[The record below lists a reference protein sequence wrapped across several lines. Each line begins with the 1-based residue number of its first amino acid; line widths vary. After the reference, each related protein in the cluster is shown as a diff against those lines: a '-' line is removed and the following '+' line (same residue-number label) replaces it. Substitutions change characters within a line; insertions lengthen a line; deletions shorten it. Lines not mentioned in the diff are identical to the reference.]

1 MIRIG
6 TRKSKLALIQT
17 ELVKAQILK
26 YFPDEKI
33 EIVHVV
39 THGDKV
45 LDKPLGEIGGKGVFT
60 KEIEEKLLD
69 KTIDI
74 AVHSAKDVPMELADG
89 LCLGAVLLRD
99 DNRDVILKRKET
111 GKIGAGSIIGTSSL
125 RREIQIKQIY
135 PDATIKSLRG
145 NVGTRIDKLKSGEY
159 DAIILAA
166 AGLKRLGLDNDKE
179 LDYIY
184 PDEEK
189 FISAAGQGI
198 LAIECR
204 NGDLKDVM
212 AALDDRKARICLE
225 AEREFLKCLDGSCN
239 APCGAHCTVDEHGF
253 NFRGMYAY
261 DGKTPKYA
269 VINEKPDGQWGKISK
284 PVNADNTDLKFAI
297 SLAKRLVD
305 VLKSDAKNTDIKN
318 ENGNTKCCV
327 NFKSD
332 NGNTDKK
339 DIDINTKKDEL
350 KKSFTG
356 NKGMVSLVGA
366 GPGKRDYLSIEA
378 LRCIK
383 KADVI
388 VYDALISPSILNE
401 AKMDAELIYVGKR
414 ADTIYKKQPEI
425 NELLVNLALSGKY
438 VVRLKGGD
446 PFIFGRG
453 GEEALALKK
462 AGIRYEIVSG
472 ISSSYSVP
480 ASAGIPVTH
489 RGAASSVHI
498 ITGHEHPAKP
508 SEALDFSVIAKEEGT
523 LVFLMG
529 LRSLGNICEKLIK
542 NGKNGETPVAVI
554 SKGMTAKQRSVYGN
568 LLTIKDEVR
577 KNNIEAP
584 AIIVVGDVVGVG
596 KQICEWQSKNEKK
609 VLSGKRI
616 LVTGSR
622 NMADSLEKE
631 FEQYGG
637 ETIAISLVET
647 IPDYSDCDDI
657 FNNLEKYSWF
667 IFTSANGVNIFFDR
681 LRNLRVDI
689 RKLANIRFAVVG
701 TSTKKALEKYGLY
714 ADFIPSK
721 FKSKILAE
729 ELSKELTDK
738 DKILIVRGKQ
748 GKNFIEDKFSE
759 MSVEF
764 DKICI
769 YETIQDER
777 RADEVKRICPDVD
790 YIVVTSGSG
799 ARALRDMAGCEHD
812 NIVAIGPVTKRD
824 CDEAGLRVKLVA
836 EEFDARG
843 IVDVIV
849 RDVEKQG

>member
-1 MIRIG
+1 MMPLGIALLLSILHIASDKSDIHRNEVSMIRIG

-26 YFPDEKI
+26 YFPNEKI

-111 GKIGAGSIIGTSSL
+111 KKIGAGSIIGTSSL

-135 PDATIKSLRG
+135 PDVTIKSLRG

-253 NFRGMYAY
+253 NFRGMFAY

-269 VINEKPDGQWGKISK
+269 VINEKTDEQWEKISE

-305 VLKSDAKNTDIKN
+305 VLKS
-318 ENGNTKCCV
+318 
-327 NFKSD
+327 
-332 NGNTDKK
+332 
-339 DIDINTKKDEL
+339 
-350 KKSFTG
+350 G

-462 AGIRYEIVSG
+462 SGISYEIVSG

-542 NGKNGETPVAVI
+542 NGKNEGTPVAVI
-554 SKGMTAKQRSVYGN
+554 SKGMTAKQRTVYGN

-689 RKLANIRFAVVG
+689 RKLANARFAVVG

-721 FKSKILAE
+721 FTSKILAE

-824 CDEAGLRVKLVA
+824 CEEAGLRVKLVA

>member
-26 YFPDEKI
+26 YFPNENI

-74 AVHSAKDVPMELADG
+74 AVHSAKDVPMELANG

-111 GKIGAGSIIGTSSL
+111 KKIGAGSTIGTSSL

-135 PDATIKSLRG
+135 PDVTIKSLRG

-166 AGLKRLGLDNDKE
+166 AGLKRLGLDKDEE

-212 AALDDRKARICLE
+212 AVLDDRKARICLE
-225 AEREFLKCLDGSCN
+225 AEREFLRCLDGSCN
-239 APCGAHCTVDEHGF
+239 APCGAHCTVDENGF
-253 NFRGMYAY
+253 EFRGMYAY
-261 DGKTPKYA
+261 DGKTPRYA
-269 VINEKPDGQWGKISK
+269 VIKEKVDGQLEKNSE
-284 PVNADNTDLKFAI
+284 PVSIDNKSLEFAGN
-297 SLAKRLVD
+297 LAKKLVA
-305 VLKSDAKNTDIKN
+305 VLKSGSKN
-318 ENGNTKCCV
+318 ENVNVKECV
-327 NFKSD
+327 ISKSH
-332 NGNTDKK
+332 NEN
-339 DIDINTKKDEL
+339 IDINMKKDVIEN
-350 KKSFTG
+350 SFVDK
-356 NKGMVSLVGA
+356 KGMVSLVGA

-425 NELLVNLALSGKY
+425 NDLLIKLALAGKY

-453 GEEALALKK
+453 GEEALALGK
-462 AGIRYEIVSG
+462 AGIKYEIVSG

-489 RGAASSVHI
+489 RGEASSVHI

-529 LRSLGNICEKLIK
+529 LRSLGNICNKLIK
-542 NGKNGETPVAVI
+542 NGKKDETPVAVI
-554 SKGMTAKQRSVYGN
+554 SKGMTAKQRAVYGN
-568 LLTIKDEVR
+568 LLTIEDEVR

-584 AIIVVGDVVGVG
+584 AIIVVGDVVRVG
-596 KQICEWQSKNEKK
+596 KQISEWQSHNDKK
-609 VLSGKRI
+609 VLDGKRI

-622 NMADSLEKE
+622 NMVDSLEKE

-657 FNNLEKYSWF
+657 LNCIEKYSWL

-681 LRNLRVDI
+681 LKSLKLDI
-689 RKLANIRFAVVG
+689 RKLANAKFAVVG

-721 FKSKILAE
+721 FTSKTLAD
-729 ELSKELTDK
+729 ELSEDLTDK
-738 DKILIVRGKQ
+738 DKVLIVRGKQ
-748 GKNFIEDKFSE
+748 GKNFIEDKFND
-759 MSVEF
+759 MSVDF

-777 RADEVKRICPDVD
+777 RADEVKRICSDVD

-799 ARALRDMAGCEHD
+799 ARALKDMAGCEHD
-812 NIVAIGPVTKRD
+812 NIVVIGPVTKRD
-824 CDEAGLRVKLVA
+824 CEETGLSVKLVA

-843 IVDVIV
+843 IVDVIIS
-849 RDVEKQG
+849 DVVKQR

>member
-26 YFPDEKI
+26 YFPNEKI

-269 VINEKPDGQWGKISK
+269 VINEKTDEQWEKISK

-305 VLKSDAKNTDIKN
+305 VLKS
-318 ENGNTKCCV
+318 
-327 NFKSD
+327 
-332 NGNTDKK
+332 
-339 DIDINTKKDEL
+339 
-350 KKSFTG
+350 G

-462 AGIRYEIVSG
+462 SGISYEIVSG

-542 NGKNGETPVAVI
+542 NGKNEETPVAVI
-554 SKGMTAKQRSVYGN
+554 SKGMTAKQRTVYGN

-689 RKLANIRFAVVG
+689 RKLANARFAVVG

-721 FKSKILAE
+721 FTSKILAE

-799 ARALRDMAGCEHD
+799 ARALRNMAGCEHD

-824 CDEAGLRVKLVA
+824 CEEAGLRVKLVA

-843 IVDVIV
+843 IVDVIIN
-849 RDVEKQG
+849 DIAKKF

>member
-1 MIRIG
+1 MMPLRIALLLSVLHIASDKSDIHRNEVSMIRIG

-26 YFPDEKI
+26 YFPNEKI

-111 GKIGAGSIIGTSSL
+111 KKIGAGSIIGTSSL

-135 PDATIKSLRG
+135 PDVTIKSLRG

-253 NFRGMYAY
+253 NFRGMFAY

-269 VINEKPDGQWGKISK
+269 IINEKPDEQWEKISE
-284 PVNADNTDLKFAI
+284 PVNADNTDLKFAAN
-297 SLAKRLVD
+297 LAKRLVD
-305 VLKSDAKNTDIKN
+305 VLKSD
-318 ENGNTKCCV
+318 
-327 NFKSD
+327 
-332 NGNTDKK
+332 
-339 DIDINTKKDEL
+339 
-350 KKSFTG
+350 

-462 AGIRYEIVSG
+462 SGISYEIVSG

-554 SKGMTAKQRSVYGN
+554 SKGMTAKQRTVYGN
-568 LLTIKDEVR
+568 LLTIKYEVR

-689 RKLANIRFAVVG
+689 RKLANARFAVVG

-721 FKSKILAE
+721 FTSKILAE

-769 YETIQDER
+769 YKTIQDER

-799 ARALRDMAGCEHD
+799 AIALRDMAGCEHD

-824 CDEAGLRVKLVA
+824 CEEAGLRVKLVA

>member
-1 MIRIG
+1 MVRIG

-26 YFPDEKI
+26 YFPDEEI

-74 AVHSAKDVPMELADG
+74 AVHSAKDVPMELAGG

-111 GKIGAGSIIGTSSL
+111 KKTGVGSVIGTSSL
-125 RREIQIKQIY
+125 RRELQIKQLY
-135 PDATIKSLRG
+135 PGVVIKSLRG

-166 AGLKRLGLDNDKE
+166 AGLKRLGLDNDDA

-184 PDEEK
+184 TDNEK
-189 FISAAGQGI
+189 FVSAAGQGI

-204 NGDLKDVM
+204 NGDLKEVM
-212 AALDDRKARICLE
+212 EALDDKAARVCLE
-225 AEREFLKCLDGSCN
+225 AEREFLRSLDGSCN
-239 APCGAHCTVDEHGF
+239 APCGAHCIISRENF
-253 NFRGMYAY
+253 EFRGMYAA
-261 DGKTPKYA
+261 DGENPKYA
-269 VINEKPDGQWGKISK
+269 KIKERREAAGVNIND
-284 PVNADNTDLKFAI
+284 DDLKQAI
-297 SLAKRLVD
+297 SLAGKLVNI
-305 VLKSDAKNTDIKN
+305 LKSDDDSSDKNNDS
-318 ENGNTKCCV
+318 E
-327 NFKSD
+327 
-332 NGNTDKK
+332 KK
-339 DIDINTKKDEL
+339 PDEV
-350 KKSFTG
+350 G
-356 NKGMVSLVGA
+356 KGKVSLVGA
-366 GPGKRDYLSIEA
+366 GPGKRDYLSVEA

-383 KADVI
+383 NADVI
-388 VYDALISPSILNE
+388 IYDALISPSILNE

-425 NELLVNLALSGKY
+425 NKLLVGCASQGKY

-453 GEEALALKK
+453 GEEALALAK
-462 AGIRYEIVSG
+462 AGINYEIVSG

-498 ITGHEHPAKP
+498 ITGHEHLGKP

-523 LVFLMG
+523 LVFMMG
-529 LRSLGNICEKLIK
+529 LRSLGNICDKLKK
-542 NGKNGETPVAVI
+542 NGKYEGTPVAVV
-554 SKGMTAKQRSVYGN
+554 SKGMTAKQKTVFGN
-568 LLTIKDEVR
+568 LLTIEDEVK
-577 KNNIEAP
+577 KNKIEAP
-584 AIIVVGDVVGVG
+584 AIIVVGDVVEVG
-596 KQICEWQSKNEKK
+596 LHINEWQIKNDKNP
-609 VLSGKRI
+609 LSGKRI

-622 NMADSLEKE
+622 NMAFCLEEE
-631 FEQYGG
+631 FDKYGA

-647 IPDYSDCDDI
+647 IPDYSSCDDKLNEI
-657 FNNLEKYSWF
+657 EKYSWLV
-667 IFTSANGVNIFFDR
+667 FTSANGVNIFFDR
-681 LRNLRVDI
+681 LRDLKTDV
-689 RKLANIRFAVVG
+689 RKLANIKFAVVG
-701 TSTKKALEKYGLY
+701 TSTRKALEKYGLY
-714 ADFIPSK
+714 ADFVSSK
-721 FKSKILAE
+721 FTSKTLAD
-729 ELSKELTDK
+729 ELAQILTDK
-738 DKILIVRGKQ
+738 DRVLIVRGKQ
-748 GKNFIEDKFSE
+748 GKNFIEDKFTS
-759 MSVEF
+759 MAVDF

-777 RADEVKRICPDVD
+777 RADEVRRICRDVD

-799 ARALRDMAGCEHD
+799 ARALKDMAGCEHE
-812 NIVAIGPVTKRD
+812 NIVAIGPVTKKD
-824 CDEAGLRVKLVA
+824 CEEAGLSVKLVA
-836 EEFDARG
+836 KEFDAKG
-843 IVDVIV
+843 IVDVIAG
-849 RDVEKQG
+849 DVLECGKNGDSTITKSDK

>member
-1 MIRIG
+1 MMLLLIALLLSVLHIASDKSDIHRNEVSMIRIG

-26 YFPDEKI
+26 YFPNEKI

-111 GKIGAGSIIGTSSL
+111 KKIGAGSIIGTSSL

-269 VINEKPDGQWGKISK
+269 VINEKSDEQWEKISK
-284 PVNADNTDLKFAI
+284 SVNADNTDLEFAAN
-297 SLAKRLVD
+297 LAKMLVD
-305 VLKSDAKNTDIKN
+305 VLKSD
-318 ENGNTKCCV
+318 
-327 NFKSD
+327 
-332 NGNTDKK
+332 
-339 DIDINTKKDEL
+339 
-350 KKSFTG
+350 

-425 NELLVNLALSGKY
+425 NELLVDLALSGKY

-554 SKGMTAKQRSVYGN
+554 SKGMTAKQRTVYGN

-681 LRNLRVDI
+681 LRDLRVDI
-689 RKLANIRFAVVG
+689 RKLANARFAVVG

-721 FKSKILAE
+721 FTSKILAE

-748 GKNFIEDKFSE
+748 GKNFIEDKFSD

-824 CDEAGLRVKLVA
+824 CEEAGLRVKLVA

>member
-1 MIRIG
+1 
-6 TRKSKLALIQT
+6 
-17 ELVKAQILK
+17 
-26 YFPDEKI
+26 
-33 EIVHVV
+33 
-39 THGDKV
+39 
-45 LDKPLGEIGGKGVFT
+45 
-60 KEIEEKLLD
+60 
-69 KTIDI
+69 
-74 AVHSAKDVPMELADG
+74 
-89 LCLGAVLLRD
+89 
-99 DNRDVILKRKET
+99 
-111 GKIGAGSIIGTSSL
+111 
-125 RREIQIKQIY
+125 
-135 PDATIKSLRG
+135 
-145 NVGTRIDKLKSGEY
+145 
-159 DAIILAA
+159 
-166 AGLKRLGLDNDKE
+166 
-179 LDYIY
+179 
-184 PDEEK
+184 
-189 FISAAGQGI
+189 
-198 LAIECR
+198 
-204 NGDLKDVM
+204 
-212 AALDDRKARICLE
+212 
-225 AEREFLKCLDGSCN
+225 
-239 APCGAHCTVDEHGF
+239 
-253 NFRGMYAY
+253 
-261 DGKTPKYA
+261 
-269 VINEKPDGQWGKISK
+269 
-284 PVNADNTDLKFAI
+284 
-297 SLAKRLVD
+297 
-305 VLKSDAKNTDIKN
+305 
-318 ENGNTKCCV
+318 
-327 NFKSD
+327 
-332 NGNTDKK
+332 
-339 DIDINTKKDEL
+339 
-350 KKSFTG
+350 
-356 NKGMVSLVGA
+356 MVSLVGA

-462 AGIRYEIVSG
+462 SGISYEIVSG

-554 SKGMTAKQRSVYGN
+554 SKGMTAKQRTVYGN

-681 LRNLRVDI
+681 LRDLRVDI
-689 RKLANIRFAVVG
+689 RKLANARFAVVG
-701 TSTKKALEKYGLY
+701 TSTKKALGKYGLY

-721 FKSKILAE
+721 FTSKILAE

-777 RADEVKRICPDVD
+777 RADEVKRICLDVD

-799 ARALRDMAGCEHD
+799 AIALRDMAGCEHD

-824 CDEAGLRVKLVA
+824 CEEVGLRVKIVA

>member
-1 MIRIG
+1 MMPLWIALLLSILHIASDKSDIHRNEVSMIRIG

-26 YFPDEKI
+26 CFPNEKI

-111 GKIGAGSIIGTSSL
+111 KKIGAGSIIGTSSL
-125 RREIQIKQIY
+125 RREIQIKQIS
-135 PDATIKSLRG
+135 PDVTIKSLRG

-269 VINEKPDGQWGKISK
+269 VINEKTDEQWEKISE
-284 PVNADNTDLKFAI
+284 PVNADNTDLEFAAN
-297 SLAKRLVD
+297 LAKRLVD
-305 VLKSDAKNTDIKN
+305 VLKS
-318 ENGNTKCCV
+318 
-327 NFKSD
+327 
-332 NGNTDKK
+332 
-339 DIDINTKKDEL
+339 
-350 KKSFTG
+350 G

-542 NGKNGETPVAVI
+542 NGKNEGTPVAVI

-689 RKLANIRFAVVG
+689 RKLANARFAVVG

-721 FKSKILAE
+721 FTSKILAE

-799 ARALRDMAGCEHD
+799 AIALRDMAGCEHD

-824 CDEAGLRVKLVA
+824 CEEAGLRVKLVA

>member
-17 ELVKAQILK
+17 ELVKTQILK
-26 YFPDEKI
+26 YFPNEKI

-111 GKIGAGSIIGTSSL
+111 KKIGAGSIIGTSSL
-125 RREIQIKQIY
+125 RREIQIKQIS
-135 PDATIKSLRG
+135 PDVTIKSLRG

-269 VINEKPDGQWGKISK
+269 VINEKTDEQWEKISK
-284 PVNADNTDLKFAI
+284 PVNADNTDLKFAV

-305 VLKSDAKNTDIKN
+305 VLKS
-318 ENGNTKCCV
+318 
-327 NFKSD
+327 
-332 NGNTDKK
+332 
-339 DIDINTKKDEL
+339 
-350 KKSFTG
+350 G

-462 AGIRYEIVSG
+462 AGISYEIVSG

-542 NGKNGETPVAVI
+542 NGKNEETPVAVI
-554 SKGMTAKQRSVYGN
+554 SKGMTAKQRTVYGN

-657 FNNLEKYSWF
+657 FNNLEKYSCF

-689 RKLANIRFAVVG
+689 RKLANARFAVVG

-721 FKSKILAE
+721 FTSKILAE

-799 ARALRDMAGCEHD
+799 AIALRDMAGCEHD

-824 CDEAGLRVKLVA
+824 CEEAGLRVKLVA

>member
-17 ELVKAQILK
+17 ELVKTQILK
-26 YFPDEKI
+26 YFPNEKI

-111 GKIGAGSIIGTSSL
+111 KKIGAGSIIGTSSL
-125 RREIQIKQIY
+125 RREIQIKQIS
-135 PDATIKSLRG
+135 PDVTIKSLRG

-269 VINEKPDGQWGKISK
+269 VINEKTDEQWEKISK
-284 PVNADNTDLKFAI
+284 PVNADNTDLKFAV

-305 VLKSDAKNTDIKN
+305 VLKS
-318 ENGNTKCCV
+318 
-327 NFKSD
+327 
-332 NGNTDKK
+332 
-339 DIDINTKKDEL
+339 
-350 KKSFTG
+350 G

-462 AGIRYEIVSG
+462 SGISYEIVSG

-554 SKGMTAKQRSVYGN
+554 SKGMTAKQRTVYGN

-584 AIIVVGDVVGVG
+584 AIIVVGDVVRVG
-596 KQICEWQSKNEKK
+596 KQICEWQSRNEKK

-622 NMADSLEKE
+622 NIADSLEKE

-657 FNNLEKYSWF
+657 FNNL
-667 IFTSANGVNIFFDR
+667 
-681 LRNLRVDI
+681 
-689 RKLANIRFAVVG
+689 
-701 TSTKKALEKYGLY
+701 
-714 ADFIPSK
+714 
-721 FKSKILAE
+721 
-729 ELSKELTDK
+729 
-738 DKILIVRGKQ
+738 
-748 GKNFIEDKFSE
+748 
-759 MSVEF
+759 
-764 DKICI
+764 
-769 YETIQDER
+769 
-777 RADEVKRICPDVD
+777 
-790 YIVVTSGSG
+790 
-799 ARALRDMAGCEHD
+799 
-812 NIVAIGPVTKRD
+812 
-824 CDEAGLRVKLVA
+824 
-836 EEFDARG
+836 
-843 IVDVIV
+843 
-849 RDVEKQG
+849 

>member
-17 ELVKAQILK
+17 ELVKTQILK
-26 YFPDEKI
+26 YFPNEKI

-111 GKIGAGSIIGTSSL
+111 KKIGAGSIIGTSSL
-125 RREIQIKQIY
+125 RREIQIKQIS
-135 PDATIKSLRG
+135 PDVTIKSLRG

-269 VINEKPDGQWGKISK
+269 VINEKSDEQWEKISK
-284 PVNADNTDLKFAI
+284 SVNADNTDLEFAAN
-297 SLAKRLVD
+297 LAKRLVD
-305 VLKSDAKNTDIKN
+305 VLKSD
-318 ENGNTKCCV
+318 
-327 NFKSD
+327 
-332 NGNTDKK
+332 
-339 DIDINTKKDEL
+339 
-350 KKSFTG
+350 

-462 AGIRYEIVSG
+462 SGISYEIVSG

-554 SKGMTAKQRSVYGN
+554 SKGMTAKQRTVYGN

-681 LRNLRVDI
+681 LRDLRVDI
-689 RKLANIRFAVVG
+689 RKLANARFAVVG
-701 TSTKKALEKYGLY
+701 TSTKKALGKYGLY

-721 FKSKILAE
+721 FTSKILAE

-777 RADEVKRICPDVD
+777 RADEVKRICLDVD

-799 ARALRDMAGCEHD
+799 AIALRDMAGCEHD

-824 CDEAGLRVKLVA
+824 CEEVGLRVKIVA

>member
-17 ELVKAQILK
+17 ELVKTQILK
-26 YFPDEKI
+26 YFPNEKI

-111 GKIGAGSIIGTSSL
+111 KKIGAGSIIGTSSL
-125 RREIQIKQIY
+125 RREIQIKQIS
-135 PDATIKSLRG
+135 PDVTIKSLRG

-269 VINEKPDGQWGKISK
+269 VINEKTDEQWEKISK
-284 PVNADNTDLKFAI
+284 PVNADNTDLKFAV

-305 VLKSDAKNTDIKN
+305 VLKS
-318 ENGNTKCCV
+318 
-327 NFKSD
+327 
-332 NGNTDKK
+332 
-339 DIDINTKKDEL
+339 
-350 KKSFTG
+350 G

-462 AGIRYEIVSG
+462 AGISYEIVSG

-554 SKGMTAKQRSVYGN
+554 SKGMTAKQRTVYGN

-657 FNNLEKYSWF
+657 FYNLEKYSWF

-681 LRNLRVDI
+681 LRDLRVDI
-689 RKLANIRFAVVG
+689 RKLANARFAVVG

-721 FKSKILAE
+721 FTSKILAE

-748 GKNFIEDKFSE
+748 GKNFIEDKFSD

-824 CDEAGLRVKLVA
+824 CEEAGLRVKLVA

>member
-26 YFPDEKI
+26 YFPDEEI

-74 AVHSAKDVPMELADG
+74 AVHSAKDVPMELAGG

-111 GKIGAGSIIGTSSL
+111 KKIGEGSIIGTSSL
-125 RREIQIKQIY
+125 RRELQIKQIY
-135 PDATIKSLRG
+135 PGVLIKSLRG

-166 AGLKRLGLDNDKE
+166 AGLKRLGLDNDDA

-184 PDEEK
+184 TDNEK
-189 FISAAGQGI
+189 FVSAAGQGI

-204 NGDLKDVM
+204 NGDLKEVM
-212 AALDDRKARICLE
+212 EALDDKAARVCLE
-225 AEREFLKCLDGSCN
+225 AEREFLRSLDGSCN
-239 APCGAHCTVDEHGF
+239 APCGAHCNISRENF
-253 NFRGMYAY
+253 EFRGMYAA
-261 DGKTPKYA
+261 DGENPKYA
-269 VINEKPDGQWGKISK
+269 KIKEKRETGGGNINDY
-284 PVNADNTDLKFAI
+284 DLKQAVK
-297 SLAKRLVD
+297 LAGKLVNI
-305 VLKSDAKNTDIKN
+305 LKSDDDSSDKNNDL
-318 ENGNTKCCV
+318 E
-327 NFKSD
+327 
-332 NGNTDKK
+332 KK
-339 DIDINTKKDEL
+339 PDEV
-350 KKSFTG
+350 G
-356 NKGMVSLVGA
+356 KGKVSLVGA
-366 GPGKRDYLSIEA
+366 GPGKRDYLSVEA

-383 KADVI
+383 NADVI
-388 VYDALISPSILNE
+388 IYDALISPSILNE

-425 NELLVNLALSGKY
+425 NKLLVGFASQGKY

-453 GEEALALKK
+453 GEEALALAK
-462 AGIRYEIVSG
+462 AGINYEIVSG

-498 ITGHEHPAKP
+498 ITGHEHPGKP

-523 LVFLMG
+523 LVFMMG
-529 LRSLGNICEKLIK
+529 LRSLGNICDKLKK
-542 NGKNGETPVAVI
+542 NGKYEGTPVAVV
-554 SKGMTAKQRSVYGN
+554 SKGMTAKQKTVFGN
-568 LLTIKDEVR
+568 LLTIEDEVK
-577 KNNIEAP
+577 KNKIEAP
-584 AIIVVGDVVGVG
+584 AIIVVGDVVEVG
-596 KQICEWQSKNEKK
+596 LHINEWQIKNDKNP
-609 VLSGKRI
+609 LSGKRI

-622 NMADSLEKE
+622 NMAFCLEKE
-631 FEQYGG
+631 FDKYGA

-647 IPDYSDCDDI
+647 IPDYSSCDDKLNEI
-657 FNNLEKYSWF
+657 EKYSWLV
-667 IFTSANGVNIFFDR
+667 FTSANGVNIFFDR
-681 LRNLRVDI
+681 LRDLKTDV
-689 RKLANIRFAVVG
+689 RKLANIKFAVVG
-701 TSTKKALEKYGLY
+701 TSTRKALEKYGLY
-714 ADFIPSK
+714 ADFVPSK
-721 FKSKILAE
+721 FTSKTLAD
-729 ELSKELTDK
+729 ELAQILTDK
-738 DKILIVRGKQ
+738 DRVLIVRGKQ
-748 GKNFIEDKFSE
+748 GKNFIEDKFTS
-759 MSVEF
+759 MAVDF

-777 RADEVKRICPDVD
+777 RADEVRRICRDVD

-799 ARALRDMAGCEHD
+799 ARALKDMAGCEHE
-812 NIVAIGPVTKRD
+812 NIVVIGPVTKKD
-824 CDEAGLRVKLVA
+824 CEQLGLSVKLVA
-836 EEFDARG
+836 KEFDAKG
-843 IVDVIV
+843 ILDVIAG
-849 RDVEKQG
+849 DVFECEKNGDSTITKSDK

>member
-1 MIRIG
+1 MVRIG

-26 YFPDEKI
+26 YFPDEEI

-74 AVHSAKDVPMELADG
+74 AVHSAKDVPMELAGG

-111 GKIGAGSIIGTSSL
+111 KKTGVGSVIGTSSL
-125 RREIQIKQIY
+125 RRELQIKQLY
-135 PDATIKSLRG
+135 PGVVIKSLRG

-166 AGLKRLGLDNDKE
+166 AGLKRLGLDNDDA

-184 PDEEK
+184 TDNEK
-189 FISAAGQGI
+189 FVSAAGQGI

-204 NGDLKDVM
+204 NGDLKEVM
-212 AALDDRKARICLE
+212 EALDDKAARVCLE
-225 AEREFLKCLDGSCN
+225 AEREFLRSLDGSCN
-239 APCGAHCTVDEHGF
+239 APCGAHCIISRENF
-253 NFRGMYAY
+253 EFRGMYAA
-261 DGKTPKYA
+261 DGENPKYA
-269 VINEKPDGQWGKISK
+269 KIKERREAAGVNIND
-284 PVNADNTDLKFAI
+284 DDLKQAI
-297 SLAKRLVD
+297 SLAGKLVNI
-305 VLKSDAKNTDIKN
+305 LKSDDDSSDKNNDS
-318 ENGNTKCCV
+318 E
-327 NFKSD
+327 
-332 NGNTDKK
+332 KK
-339 DIDINTKKDEL
+339 PDEV
-350 KKSFTG
+350 G
-356 NKGMVSLVGA
+356 KGKVSLVGA
-366 GPGKRDYLSIEA
+366 GPGKRDYLSVEA

-383 KADVI
+383 NADVI
-388 VYDALISPSILNE
+388 IYDALISPSILNE

-425 NELLVNLALSGKY
+425 NKLLVGCASQGKY

-453 GEEALALKK
+453 GEEALALAK
-462 AGIRYEIVSG
+462 AGINYEIVSG

-498 ITGHEHPAKP
+498 ITGHEHLGKP

-523 LVFLMG
+523 LVFMMG
-529 LRSLGNICEKLIK
+529 LRSLGNICDKLKK
-542 NGKNGETPVAVI
+542 NGKYEGTPVAVV
-554 SKGMTAKQRSVYGN
+554 SKGMTAKQKTVFGN
-568 LLTIKDEVR
+568 LLTIEDEVK
-577 KNNIEAP
+577 KNKIEAP
-584 AIIVVGDVVGVG
+584 AIIVVGDVVEVG
-596 KQICEWQSKNEKK
+596 LHINEWQIKNDKNP
-609 VLSGKRI
+609 LSGKRI

-622 NMADSLEKE
+622 NMAFCLEEE
-631 FEQYGG
+631 FDKYGA

-647 IPDYSDCDDI
+647 IPDYSSCDDKLNEI
-657 FNNLEKYSWF
+657 EKYSWLV
-667 IFTSANGVNIFFDR
+667 FTSANGVNIFFDR
-681 LRNLRVDI
+681 LRDLKTDV
-689 RKLANIRFAVVG
+689 RKLANIKFAVVG
-701 TSTKKALEKYGLY
+701 TSTRKALEKYGLY
-714 ADFIPSK
+714 ADFVSSK
-721 FKSKILAE
+721 FTSKTLAD
-729 ELSKELTDK
+729 ELAQILTDK
-738 DKILIVRGKQ
+738 DRVLIVRGKQ
-748 GKNFIEDKFSE
+748 GKNFIEDKFTS
-759 MSVEF
+759 MAVDF

-777 RADEVKRICPDVD
+777 RADEVRRICRDVD

-799 ARALRDMAGCEHD
+799 ARALKDMAGCEHE
-812 NIVAIGPVTKRD
+812 NIVAIGPVTKKD
-824 CDEAGLRVKLVA
+824 CEEAGLSVKLVA
-836 EEFDARG
+836 KEFDAKG
-843 IVDVIV
+843 IVDVIAG
-849 RDVEKQG
+849 DVLECEKNGDSTITKSDK

>member
-1 MIRIG
+1 MMPLGIALLLSILYIASDKSDIHRNEVSMIRIG

-26 YFPDEKI
+26 YFPNEKI

-74 AVHSAKDVPMELADG
+74 AVHSAKDVPMELVDG

-111 GKIGAGSIIGTSSL
+111 KKIGAGSIIGTSSL
-125 RREIQIKQIY
+125 RREIQIKQIS
-135 PDATIKSLRG
+135 PDVTMKSLRG

-269 VINEKPDGQWGKISK
+269 VINEKSDEQWEKISK
-284 PVNADNTDLKFAI
+284 SVNADNTDLEFAAN
-297 SLAKRLVD
+297 LAKRLVD
-305 VLKSDAKNTDIKN
+305 VLKSD
-318 ENGNTKCCV
+318 
-327 NFKSD
+327 
-332 NGNTDKK
+332 
-339 DIDINTKKDEL
+339 
-350 KKSFTG
+350 

-462 AGIRYEIVSG
+462 SGISYEIVSG

-554 SKGMTAKQRSVYGN
+554 SKGMTAKQRTVYGN

-681 LRNLRVDI
+681 LRDLRVDI
-689 RKLANIRFAVVG
+689 RKLANARFAVVG
-701 TSTKKALEKYGLY
+701 TSTKKALGKYGLY

-721 FKSKILAE
+721 FTSKILAE

-777 RADEVKRICPDVD
+777 RADEVKRICLDVD

-799 ARALRDMAGCEHD
+799 AIALRDMAGCEHD

-824 CDEAGLRVKLVA
+824 CEEVGLRVKIVA

>member
-17 ELVKAQILK
+17 ELVKTQILK
-26 YFPDEKI
+26 YFPNEKI

-111 GKIGAGSIIGTSSL
+111 KKIGAGSIIGTSSL
-125 RREIQIKQIY
+125 RREIQIKQIS
-135 PDATIKSLRG
+135 PDVTIKSLRG

-166 AGLKRLGLDNDKE
+166 AGLKRLGLDNDTE

-212 AALDDRKARICLE
+212 AVLDDRKARICLE

-253 NFRGMYAY
+253 YFRGMYAY

-269 VINEKPDGQWGKISK
+269 VINEKTDEQWEKISK
-284 PVNADNTDLKFAI
+284 SVNADNTDLEFAAN
-297 SLAKRLVD
+297 LAKRLVD
-305 VLKSDAKNTDIKN
+305 VLKS
-318 ENGNTKCCV
+318 
-327 NFKSD
+327 
-332 NGNTDKK
+332 
-339 DIDINTKKDEL
+339 
-350 KKSFTG
+350 G

-462 AGIRYEIVSG
+462 AGISYEIVSG

-542 NGKNGETPVAVI
+542 NGKNEETPVAVI
-554 SKGMTAKQRSVYGN
+554 SKGMTAKQRTVYGN
-568 LLTIKDEVR
+568 LLTIKDKVR

-681 LRNLRVDI
+681 LRDLRVDI
-689 RKLANIRFAVVG
+689 RKLANARFAVVG
-701 TSTKKALEKYGLY
+701 TSTKKALGKYGLY

-721 FKSKILAE
+721 FTSKILAE

-759 MSVEF
+759 MSVAF

-799 ARALRDMAGCEHD
+799 AIALRDMAGCEHD

-824 CDEAGLRVKLVA
+824 CEEAGLRVKLVA

>member
-26 YFPDEKI
+26 YFPDENI

-74 AVHSAKDVPMELADG
+74 AVHSAKDVPMELANG

-111 GKIGAGSIIGTSSL
+111 KKIGAGSIIGTSSL

-135 PDATIKSLRG
+135 PDVTIKSLRG
-145 NVGTRIDKLKSGEY
+145 NVGTRIDKLRSGEY

-166 AGLKRLGLDNDKE
+166 AGLKRLGLDKDEE

-184 PDEEK
+184 PDKEK

-212 AALDDRKARICLE
+212 AVLDDRKARICLE
-225 AEREFLKCLDGSCN
+225 AEREFLRCLDGSCN
-239 APCGAHCTVDEHGF
+239 APCGAHCTVDENGF
-253 NFRGMYAY
+253 EFRGMYAY
-261 DGKTPKYA
+261 DGKTPRYA
-269 VINEKPDGQWGKISK
+269 VIKEKVDGQLEKNSE
-284 PVNADNTDLKFAI
+284 PVSIDNKSLEFAGN
-297 SLAKRLVD
+297 LAKKLVA
-305 VLKSDAKNTDIKN
+305 VLKSDSKNVNVKECVISKSHN
-318 ENGNTKCCV
+318 EN
-327 NFKSD
+327 
-332 NGNTDKK
+332 
-339 DIDINTKKDEL
+339 IDINMKKDVIEN
-350 KKSFTG
+350 SFADK
-356 NKGMVSLVGA
+356 KGMVSLVGA

-401 AKMDAELIYVGKR
+401 ASMDTELIYVGKR

-425 NELLVNLALSGKY
+425 NELLIKLALAGKY

-453 GEEALALKK
+453 GEEALALGK
-462 AGIRYEIVSG
+462 AGIKYEIVSG

-489 RGAASSVHI
+489 RGEASSVHI

-529 LRSLGNICEKLIK
+529 LRSLGNICNKLIK
-542 NGKNGETPVAVI
+542 NGKKDETPVAVI
-554 SKGMTAKQRSVYGN
+554 SKGMTAKQRAVYGN
-568 LLTIKDEVR
+568 LLTIEDEVR

-584 AIIVVGDVVGVG
+584 AIIVVGDVVRVG
-596 KQICEWQSKNEKK
+596 KQISEWQSQNDKK
-609 VLSGKRI
+609 VLDGKRI

-657 FNNLEKYSWF
+657 LNCIEKYSWL

-681 LRNLRVDI
+681 LKSLKLDI
-689 RKLANIRFAVVG
+689 RKLANAKFAVVG

-721 FKSKILAE
+721 FTSKTLAD
-729 ELSKELTDK
+729 ELSEDLTDK
-738 DKILIVRGKQ
+738 DKVLIVRGKQ
-748 GKNFIEDKFSE
+748 GKNFIEDKFND
-759 MSVEF
+759 MSVDF

-777 RADEVKRICPDVD
+777 RADEVKRICSDVD

-799 ARALRDMAGCEHD
+799 ARALKDMAGCEHD
-812 NIVAIGPVTKRD
+812 NIVVIGPVTKRD
-824 CDEAGLRVKLVA
+824 CEEAGLSVKLVA

-843 IVDVIV
+843 IVDVIIS
-849 RDVEKQG
+849 DVVKQR

>member
-1 MIRIG
+1 MMPLGIALLLSILYIASDKSDIHRNEVSMIRIG

-26 YFPDEKI
+26 YFPNEKI

-111 GKIGAGSIIGTSSL
+111 KKIGAGSIIGTISL

-269 VINEKPDGQWGKISK
+269 VINEKSDEQWEKISK
-284 PVNADNTDLKFAI
+284 SVNADNTDLEFAAN
-297 SLAKRLVD
+297 LAKRLVD
-305 VLKSDAKNTDIKN
+305 VLKSD
-318 ENGNTKCCV
+318 
-327 NFKSD
+327 
-332 NGNTDKK
+332 
-339 DIDINTKKDEL
+339 
-350 KKSFTG
+350 

-462 AGIRYEIVSG
+462 SGISYEIVSG

-554 SKGMTAKQRSVYGN
+554 SKGMTAKQRTVYGN

-681 LRNLRVDI
+681 LRDLRVDI
-689 RKLANIRFAVVG
+689 RKLANARFAVVG

-721 FKSKILAE
+721 FTSKILAE

-748 GKNFIEDKFSE
+748 GKNFIEDKFSD

-824 CDEAGLRVKLVA
+824 CEEAGLRVKLVA

>member
-26 YFPDEKI
+26 YFPNEKI

-253 NFRGMYAY
+253 NFRGMFAY

-269 VINEKPDGQWGKISK
+269 VINEKTDEQWEKISE

-305 VLKSDAKNTDIKN
+305 VLKS
-318 ENGNTKCCV
+318 
-327 NFKSD
+327 
-332 NGNTDKK
+332 
-339 DIDINTKKDEL
+339 
-350 KKSFTG
+350 G

-542 NGKNGETPVAVI
+542 NGKNEETPVAVI
-554 SKGMTAKQRSVYGN
+554 SKGMTAKQRTVYGN

-689 RKLANIRFAVVG
+689 RKLANARFAVVG

-721 FKSKILAE
+721 FTSKILAE

-799 ARALRDMAGCEHD
+799 AIALRDMAGCEND
-812 NIVAIGPVTKRD
+812 NIVAIGPVTKGD
-824 CDEAGLRVKLVA
+824 CEEAGLSVKLVA

>member
-26 YFPDEKI
+26 CFPNEKI

-111 GKIGAGSIIGTSSL
+111 KKIGAGSIIGTSSL
-125 RREIQIKQIY
+125 RREIQIKQIS
-135 PDATIKSLRG
+135 PDVTIKSLRG

-269 VINEKPDGQWGKISK
+269 VINEKTDEQWEKISE
-284 PVNADNTDLKFAI
+284 PVNADNTDLEFAAN
-297 SLAKRLVD
+297 LAKRLVD
-305 VLKSDAKNTDIKN
+305 VLKS
-318 ENGNTKCCV
+318 
-327 NFKSD
+327 
-332 NGNTDKK
+332 
-339 DIDINTKKDEL
+339 
-350 KKSFTG
+350 G

-542 NGKNGETPVAVI
+542 NGKNEGTPVAVI

-689 RKLANIRFAVVG
+689 RKLANARFAVVG

-721 FKSKILAE
+721 FTSKILAE

-799 ARALRDMAGCEHD
+799 AIALRDMAGCEHD

-824 CDEAGLRVKLVA
+824 CEEAGLRVKLVA

>member
-17 ELVKAQILK
+17 ELVKTQILK
-26 YFPDEKI
+26 YFPNEKI

-74 AVHSAKDVPMELADG
+74 AVHSAKDVPMELVDG

-111 GKIGAGSIIGTSSL
+111 KKIGAGSIIGTSSL
-125 RREIQIKQIY
+125 RREIQIKQIS
-135 PDATIKSLRG
+135 PDVTIKSLRG

-269 VINEKPDGQWGKISK
+269 VINEKSDEQWEKISK
-284 PVNADNTDLKFAI
+284 SVNADNTDLEFAAN
-297 SLAKRLVD
+297 LAKRLVD
-305 VLKSDAKNTDIKN
+305 VLKSD
-318 ENGNTKCCV
+318 
-327 NFKSD
+327 
-332 NGNTDKK
+332 
-339 DIDINTKKDEL
+339 
-350 KKSFTG
+350 

-462 AGIRYEIVSG
+462 SGISYEIVSG

-554 SKGMTAKQRSVYGN
+554 SKGMTAKQRTVYGN

-657 FNNLEKYSWF
+657 FNNLEKYSCF

-689 RKLANIRFAVVG
+689 RKLANARFAVVG

-721 FKSKILAE
+721 FTSKILAE

-799 ARALRDMAGCEHD
+799 AIALRDMAGCEHD

-824 CDEAGLRVKLVA
+824 CEEAGLRVKLVA

>member
-26 YFPDEKI
+26 YFPNEKI

-111 GKIGAGSIIGTSSL
+111 KKIGAGSIIGTSSL
-125 RREIQIKQIY
+125 RREIQIKQIS
-135 PDATIKSLRG
+135 PDVTIKSLRG

-269 VINEKPDGQWGKISK
+269 VINEKTDEQWEKISK

-305 VLKSDAKNTDIKN
+305 VLKS
-318 ENGNTKCCV
+318 
-327 NFKSD
+327 
-332 NGNTDKK
+332 
-339 DIDINTKKDEL
+339 
-350 KKSFTG
+350 G

-462 AGIRYEIVSG
+462 AGISYEIVSG

-542 NGKNGETPVAVI
+542 NGKNEETPVAVI
-554 SKGMTAKQRSVYGN
+554 SKGMTAKQRTVYGN

-657 FNNLEKYSWF
+657 FNNLEKYSCF

-689 RKLANIRFAVVG
+689 RKLANARFAVVG

-721 FKSKILAE
+721 FTSKILAE

-799 ARALRDMAGCEHD
+799 AIALRDMAGCEHD

-824 CDEAGLRVKLVA
+824 CEEAGLRVKLVA

>member
-26 YFPDEKI
+26 YFPNEKI

-111 GKIGAGSIIGTSSL
+111 KKIGAGSIIGTSSL

-253 NFRGMYAY
+253 NFRGMFAY

-269 VINEKPDGQWGKISK
+269 VINEKTDEQWEKISE

-305 VLKSDAKNTDIKN
+305 VLKS
-318 ENGNTKCCV
+318 
-327 NFKSD
+327 
-332 NGNTDKK
+332 
-339 DIDINTKKDEL
+339 
-350 KKSFTG
+350 G

-462 AGIRYEIVSG
+462 AGMRYEIVSG

-542 NGKNGETPVAVI
+542 NGKNEETPVAVI

-689 RKLANIRFAVVG
+689 RKLANARFAVVG

-721 FKSKILAE
+721 FTSKILAE

-799 ARALRDMAGCEHD
+799 AIALRDMAGCEHD

-824 CDEAGLRVKLVA
+824 CEEAGLRVKLVA

>member
-26 YFPDEKI
+26 YFPNEKI

-74 AVHSAKDVPMELADG
+74 AVHSAKDVPMELVDG

-111 GKIGAGSIIGTSSL
+111 KKIGAGSIIGTSSL

-135 PDATIKSLRG
+135 PDVTIKSLRG

-239 APCGAHCTVDEHGF
+239 APCGTHCTVDEHGF
-253 NFRGMYAY
+253 NFRGMFAY

-269 VINEKPDGQWGKISK
+269 VINEKTDEQWEKISE

-305 VLKSDAKNTDIKN
+305 VLKS
-318 ENGNTKCCV
+318 
-327 NFKSD
+327 
-332 NGNTDKK
+332 
-339 DIDINTKKDEL
+339 
-350 KKSFTG
+350 G

-462 AGIRYEIVSG
+462 SGISYEIVSG

-542 NGKNGETPVAVI
+542 NGKNEGTPVAVI
-554 SKGMTAKQRSVYGN
+554 SKGMTAKQRTVYGN

-689 RKLANIRFAVVG
+689 RKLANARFAVVG

-721 FKSKILAE
+721 FTSKILAE

-824 CDEAGLRVKLVA
+824 CEEAGLRVKLVA

>member
-1 MIRIG
+1 MMPLGIALLLSILYIASDKSDIHRNEVSMIRIG

-26 YFPDEKI
+26 YFPNEKI

-111 GKIGAGSIIGTSSL
+111 KKIGAGSIIGTSSL

-269 VINEKPDGQWGKISK
+269 VINEKSDEQWEKISK
-284 PVNADNTDLKFAI
+284 SVNADNTDLEFAAN
-297 SLAKRLVD
+297 LAKRLVD
-305 VLKSDAKNTDIKN
+305 VLKSD
-318 ENGNTKCCV
+318 
-327 NFKSD
+327 
-332 NGNTDKK
+332 
-339 DIDINTKKDEL
+339 
-350 KKSFTG
+350 

-462 AGIRYEIVSG
+462 AGISYEIVSG

-542 NGKNGETPVAVI
+542 NGKNEETPVAVI
-554 SKGMTAKQRSVYGN
+554 SKGMTAKQRTVYGN

-657 FNNLEKYSWF
+657 FNNLEKYSCF

-689 RKLANIRFAVVG
+689 RKLANARFAVVG

-721 FKSKILAE
+721 FTSKILAE

-799 ARALRDMAGCEHD
+799 AIALRDMAGCEHD

-824 CDEAGLRVKLVA
+824 CEEAGLRVKLVA

>member
-17 ELVKAQILK
+17 ELVKTQILK
-26 YFPDEKI
+26 YFPNEKI

-111 GKIGAGSIIGTSSL
+111 KKIGAGSIIGTSSL
-125 RREIQIKQIY
+125 RREIQIKQIS
-135 PDATIKSLRG
+135 PDVTIKSLRG

-166 AGLKRLGLDNDKE
+166 AGLKRLGLDNDTE

-253 NFRGMYAY
+253 YFRGMYAY

-269 VINEKPDGQWGKISK
+269 VINEKTDEQWEKISE
-284 PVNADNTDLKFAI
+284 PVNADNTDLEFAAN
-297 SLAKRLVD
+297 LAKRLVD
-305 VLKSDAKNTDIKN
+305 VLKS
-318 ENGNTKCCV
+318 
-327 NFKSD
+327 
-332 NGNTDKK
+332 
-339 DIDINTKKDEL
+339 
-350 KKSFTG
+350 G

-462 AGIRYEIVSG
+462 AGISYEIVSG

-480 ASAGIPVTH
+480 ASAGVPVTH

-542 NGKNGETPVAVI
+542 NGKNEETPVAVI
-554 SKGMTAKQRSVYGN
+554 SKGMTAKQRTVYGN

-657 FNNLEKYSWF
+657 FNNLEKYSCF

-689 RKLANIRFAVVG
+689 RKLANARFAVVG

-721 FKSKILAE
+721 FTSKILAE

-799 ARALRDMAGCEHD
+799 AIALRDMAGCEHD

-824 CDEAGLRVKLVA
+824 CEEAGLRVKLVA

>member
-1 MIRIG
+1 MMPLGIALLLSILYIASDKSDIHRNEVSMIRIG

-26 YFPDEKI
+26 YFPNEKI

-111 GKIGAGSIIGTSSL
+111 KKIGAGSIIGTSSL

-204 NGDLKDVM
+204 NGYLKDVM

-269 VINEKPDGQWGKISK
+269 VINEKSDEQWEKISK
-284 PVNADNTDLKFAI
+284 SVNADNTDLEFAAN
-297 SLAKRLVD
+297 LAKRLVD
-305 VLKSDAKNTDIKN
+305 VLKSD
-318 ENGNTKCCV
+318 
-327 NFKSD
+327 
-332 NGNTDKK
+332 
-339 DIDINTKKDEL
+339 
-350 KKSFTG
+350 

-462 AGIRYEIVSG
+462 SGISYEIVSG

-554 SKGMTAKQRSVYGN
+554 SKGMTAKQRTVYGN

-681 LRNLRVDI
+681 LRDLRVDI
-689 RKLANIRFAVVG
+689 RKLANARFAVVG

-721 FKSKILAE
+721 FTSKILAE

-748 GKNFIEDKFSE
+748 GKNFIEDKFSD

-812 NIVAIGPVTKRD
+812 NIVAIGLVTKRD
-824 CDEAGLRVKLVA
+824 CEEAGLRVKLVA

>member
-17 ELVKAQILK
+17 ELVKTQILK
-26 YFPDEKI
+26 YFPNEKI

-111 GKIGAGSIIGTSSL
+111 KKIGAGSIIGTSSL
-125 RREIQIKQIY
+125 RREIQIKQIS
-135 PDATIKSLRG
+135 PDVTIKSLRG

-166 AGLKRLGLDNDKE
+166 AGLKRLGLDNDTE

-212 AALDDRKARICLE
+212 AVLDDRKARICLE

-253 NFRGMYAY
+253 NFRGVYAY

-269 VINEKPDGQWGKISK
+269 VINEKTDEQWEKISK
-284 PVNADNTDLKFAI
+284 SVNADNTDLEFAAN
-297 SLAKRLVD
+297 LAKRLVD
-305 VLKSDAKNTDIKN
+305 VLKS
-318 ENGNTKCCV
+318 
-327 NFKSD
+327 
-332 NGNTDKK
+332 
-339 DIDINTKKDEL
+339 
-350 KKSFTG
+350 G

-462 AGIRYEIVSG
+462 AGISYEIVSG

-542 NGKNGETPVAVI
+542 NGKNEETPVAVI
-554 SKGMTAKQRSVYGN
+554 SKGMTAKQRTVYGN

-657 FNNLEKYSWF
+657 FNNLEKYSCF

-689 RKLANIRFAVVG
+689 RKLANARFAVVG

-721 FKSKILAE
+721 FTSKILAE

-799 ARALRDMAGCEHD
+799 AIALRDMAGCEHD

-824 CDEAGLRVKLVA
+824 CEEAGLRVKFVA

>member
-17 ELVKAQILK
+17 ELVKTQILK
-26 YFPDEKI
+26 YFPNEKI

-111 GKIGAGSIIGTSSL
+111 KKIGAGSIIGTSSL
-125 RREIQIKQIY
+125 RREIQIKQIS
-135 PDATIKSLRG
+135 PDVTIKSLRG

-166 AGLKRLGLDNDKE
+166 AGLKRLGLDNDTE

-212 AALDDRKARICLE
+212 AVLDDRKARICLE

-253 NFRGMYAY
+253 YFRGMYAY

-269 VINEKPDGQWGKISK
+269 VINEKTDEQWEKISK
-284 PVNADNTDLKFAI
+284 SVNADNTDLEFAAN
-297 SLAKRLVD
+297 LAKRLVD
-305 VLKSDAKNTDIKN
+305 VLKSD
-318 ENGNTKCCV
+318 
-327 NFKSD
+327 
-332 NGNTDKK
+332 
-339 DIDINTKKDEL
+339 
-350 KKSFTG
+350 

-462 AGIRYEIVSG
+462 AGMRYEIVSG

-542 NGKNGETPVAVI
+542 NGKNEETPVAVI
-554 SKGMTAKQRSVYGN
+554 SKGMTAKQRTVYGN

-584 AIIVVGDVVGVG
+584 AIIVVGDVVRVG
-596 KQICEWQSKNEKK
+596 KQICEWQSRNEKK

-622 NMADSLEKE
+622 NIADSLEKE

-681 LRNLRVDI
+681 LKDLRVDI
-689 RKLANIRFAVVG
+689 RKLANARFAVVG

-721 FKSKILAE
+721 FTSKTLAE
-729 ELSKELTDK
+729 ELSKDLTDK

-748 GKNFIEDKFSE
+748 GKNFIEDKFSD

-799 ARALRDMAGCEHD
+799 ARALRDMACCEHD

-824 CDEAGLRVKLVA
+824 CEEAGLRVKLVA

>member
-26 YFPDEKI
+26 YFPNEEI

-74 AVHSAKDVPMELADG
+74 AVHSAKDVPMELAGG

-111 GKIGAGSIIGTSSL
+111 KKTGVGSVIGTSSL
-125 RREIQIKQIY
+125 RRELQIKQLY
-135 PDATIKSLRG
+135 PGVVIKSLRG

-166 AGLKRLGLDNDKE
+166 AGLKRLGLDNDDA

-184 PDEEK
+184 TDNEK
-189 FISAAGQGI
+189 FVSAAGQGI

-204 NGDLKDVM
+204 NGDLKEVM
-212 AALDDRKARICLE
+212 EALDDKAARVCLE
-225 AEREFLKCLDGSCN
+225 AEREFLRSLDGSCN
-239 APCGAHCTVDEHGF
+239 APCGAHCIISRENF
-253 NFRGMYAY
+253 EFRGMYAA
-261 DGKTPKYA
+261 DGENPKYA
-269 VINEKPDGQWGKISK
+269 KIKERREAAGVNIND
-284 PVNADNTDLKFAI
+284 DDLKQAI
-297 SLAKRLVD
+297 SLAGKLVNI
-305 VLKSDAKNTDIKN
+305 LKSDDDSSDKNNDS
-318 ENGNTKCCV
+318 E
-327 NFKSD
+327 
-332 NGNTDKK
+332 KK
-339 DIDINTKKDEL
+339 PDEV
-350 KKSFTG
+350 G
-356 NKGMVSLVGA
+356 KGKVSLVGA
-366 GPGKRDYLSIEA
+366 GPGKRDYLSVEA

-383 KADVI
+383 NADVI
-388 VYDALISPSILNE
+388 IYDALISPSILNE

-425 NELLVNLALSGKY
+425 NKLLVGCASQGKY

-453 GEEALALKK
+453 GEEALALAK
-462 AGIRYEIVSG
+462 AGINYEIVSG

-498 ITGHEHPAKP
+498 ITGHEHPGKP

-523 LVFLMG
+523 LVFMMG
-529 LRSLGNICEKLIK
+529 LRSLGNICDKLKK
-542 NGKNGETPVAVI
+542 NGKYEGTPVAVV
-554 SKGMTAKQRSVYGN
+554 SKGMTAKQKTVFGN
-568 LLTIKDEVR
+568 LLTIEDEVK
-577 KNNIEAP
+577 KNKIEAP
-584 AIIVVGDVVGVG
+584 AIIVVGDVVEVG
-596 KQICEWQSKNEKK
+596 LHINEWQIKNDKNP
-609 VLSGKRI
+609 LSGKRI

-622 NMADSLEKE
+622 NMAFCLEEE
-631 FEQYGG
+631 FDKYGA

-647 IPDYSDCDDI
+647 IPDYSSCDDKLNEI
-657 FNNLEKYSWF
+657 EKYSWLV
-667 IFTSANGVNIFFDR
+667 FTSANGVNIFFDR
-681 LRNLRVDI
+681 LRDLKTDV
-689 RKLANIRFAVVG
+689 RKLANIKFAVVG
-701 TSTKKALEKYGLY
+701 TSTRKALEKYGLY
-714 ADFIPSK
+714 ADFVPSK
-721 FKSKILAE
+721 FTSKTLAD
-729 ELSKELTDK
+729 ELAQILTDK
-738 DKILIVRGKQ
+738 DRVLIVRGKQ
-748 GKNFIEDKFSE
+748 GKNFIEDKFTS
-759 MSVEF
+759 MAVDF

-777 RADEVKRICPDVD
+777 RADEVRRICRDVD

-799 ARALRDMAGCEHD
+799 ARALKDMAGCEHE
-812 NIVAIGPVTKRD
+812 NIVAIGPVTKKD
-824 CDEAGLRVKLVA
+824 CEEAGLSVKLVA
-836 EEFDARG
+836 KEFDAKG
-843 IVDVIV
+843 IVDVIAG
-849 RDVEKQG
+849 DVLECEKNGDSTITKSDK

>member
-1 MIRIG
+1 MMPLGIALLLSILHIASDKSDIHRNEVSMIRIG

-26 YFPDEKI
+26 YFPNEKI

-253 NFRGMYAY
+253 NFRGMFAY

-269 VINEKPDGQWGKISK
+269 VINEKTDEQWEKISE

-305 VLKSDAKNTDIKN
+305 VLKS
-318 ENGNTKCCV
+318 
-327 NFKSD
+327 
-332 NGNTDKK
+332 
-339 DIDINTKKDEL
+339 
-350 KKSFTG
+350 G

-542 NGKNGETPVAVI
+542 NGKNEETPVAVI
-554 SKGMTAKQRSVYGN
+554 SKGMTAKQRTVYGN

-596 KQICEWQSKNEKK
+596 KQICEWQSRNEKK

-681 LRNLRVDI
+681 LRDLRVDI
-689 RKLANIRFAVVG
+689 RKLANARFAVVG
-701 TSTKKALEKYGLY
+701 TSTKKALGKYGLY

-721 FKSKILAE
+721 FTSKILAE

-748 GKNFIEDKFSE
+748 GKNFIEDKFSD

-799 ARALRDMAGCEHD
+799 ARALRNMAGCEHD

-824 CDEAGLRVKLVA
+824 CEEAGLRVKLVA

-843 IVDVIV
+843 IVDVIIS
-849 RDVEKQG
+849 DVEKQG

>member
-26 YFPDEKI
+26 YFPDENI

-45 LDKPLGEIGGKGVFT
+45 LNKPLGEIGGKGVFT

-74 AVHSAKDVPMELADG
+74 AVHSAKDVPMELANG

-111 GKIGAGSIIGTSSL
+111 KKIGAGSIIGTSSL

-135 PDATIKSLRG
+135 PDVTIKSLRG
-145 NVGTRIDKLKSGEY
+145 NVGTRIDKLRSGEY

-166 AGLKRLGLDNDKE
+166 AGLKRLGLDKDEE

-184 PDEEK
+184 PDKEK

-198 LAIECR
+198 IAIECR

-212 AALDDRKARICLE
+212 AVLDDRKARICLE
-225 AEREFLKCLDGSCN
+225 AEREFLRCLDGSCN
-239 APCGAHCTVDEHGF
+239 APCGAHCTVDENGF
-253 NFRGMYAY
+253 EFRGMYAY
-261 DGKTPKYA
+261 DGKTPRYA
-269 VINEKPDGQWGKISK
+269 VIKEKVDGQLEKNSE
-284 PVNADNTDLKFAI
+284 PVSIDNKSLEFAGN
-297 SLAKRLVD
+297 LAKKLVA
-305 VLKSDAKNTDIKN
+305 VLKSGSKN
-318 ENGNTKCCV
+318 ENVNVKECV
-327 NFKSD
+327 ISKSH
-332 NGNTDKK
+332 NEN
-339 DIDINTKKDEL
+339 IDINMKKDVIEN
-350 KKSFTG
+350 SFADK
-356 NKGMVSLVGA
+356 KGMVSLVGA

-401 AKMDAELIYVGKR
+401 ASMDTELIYVGKR
-414 ADTIYKKQPEI
+414 ADTIYKKQSEI
-425 NELLVNLALSGKY
+425 NELLIKLALAGKY

-453 GEEALALKK
+453 GEEALALGK
-462 AGIRYEIVSG
+462 AGIKYEIVSG

-480 ASAGIPVTH
+480 ASVGIPVTH
-489 RGAASSVHI
+489 RGEASSVHI

-529 LRSLGNICEKLIK
+529 LRSLGNICNKLIK
-542 NGKNGETPVAVI
+542 NGKKDETPVAVI
-554 SKGMTAKQRSVYGN
+554 SKGMTAKQRAVYGN
-568 LLTIKDEVR
+568 LLTIEDEVR

-584 AIIVVGDVVGVG
+584 AIIVVGDVVRVG
-596 KQICEWQSKNEKK
+596 KQISEWQSQNDKK
-609 VLSGKRI
+609 VLDGKRI

-657 FNNLEKYSWF
+657 LNCIEKYSWL

-681 LRNLRVDI
+681 LKSLKLDI
-689 RKLANIRFAVVG
+689 RKLANAKFAVVG

-721 FKSKILAE
+721 FTSKTLAD
-729 ELSKELTDK
+729 ELSEDLTDK
-738 DKILIVRGKQ
+738 DKVLIVRGKQ
-748 GKNFIEDKFSE
+748 GKNFIEDKFND
-759 MSVEF
+759 MSVDF

-777 RADEVKRICPDVD
+777 RADEVKRICSDVD

-799 ARALRDMAGCEHD
+799 ARALKDMAGCEHD
-812 NIVAIGPVTKRD
+812 NIVVIGPVTKRD
-824 CDEAGLRVKLVA
+824 CEEAGLSVKLVA

-843 IVDVIV
+843 IVDVIIS
-849 RDVEKQG
+849 DVVKQR

>member
-26 YFPDEKI
+26 YFPDENI

-74 AVHSAKDVPMELADG
+74 AVHSAKDVPMELANG

-99 DNRDVILKRKET
+99 DNRDVILKRKKT
-111 GKIGAGSIIGTSSL
+111 KKIGAGSIIGTSSL

-135 PDATIKSLRG
+135 PDVTIKSLRG
-145 NVGTRIDKLKSGEY
+145 NVGTRIDKLRSGEY

-166 AGLKRLGLDNDKE
+166 AGLKRLGLDKDEE

-184 PDEEK
+184 PDKEK

-212 AALDDRKARICLE
+212 AVLDDRKARICLE
-225 AEREFLKCLDGSCN
+225 AEREFLRCLDGSCN
-239 APCGAHCTVDEHGF
+239 APCGAHCTVDENGF
-253 NFRGMYAY
+253 EFRGMYAY
-261 DGKTPKYA
+261 DGKTPRYA
-269 VINEKPDGQWGKISK
+269 VIKEKVDGQLEKNSE
-284 PVNADNTDLKFAI
+284 PVSIDNKSLEFAGN
-297 SLAKRLVD
+297 LAKKLVA
-305 VLKSDAKNTDIKN
+305 VLKSGSKN
-318 ENGNTKCCV
+318 ENVNVKECV
-327 NFKSD
+327 ISKSH
-332 NGNTDKK
+332 NEN
-339 DIDINTKKDEL
+339 IDINMKKDVIEN
-350 KKSFTG
+350 SFADK
-356 NKGMVSLVGA
+356 KGMVSLVGA

-401 AKMDAELIYVGKR
+401 ASMDTELIYVGKR

-425 NELLVNLALSGKY
+425 NELLIKLALAGKY

-453 GEEALALKK
+453 GEEALALGK
-462 AGIRYEIVSG
+462 AGIKYEIVSG

-489 RGAASSVHI
+489 RGEASSVHI

-529 LRSLGNICEKLIK
+529 LRSLGNICNKLIK
-542 NGKNGETPVAVI
+542 NGKKDETPVAVI
-554 SKGMTAKQRSVYGN
+554 SKGMTAKQRAVYGN
-568 LLTIKDEVR
+568 LLTIEDEVR

-584 AIIVVGDVVGVG
+584 AIIVVGDVVRVG
-596 KQICEWQSKNEKK
+596 KQISEWQSQNDKK
-609 VLSGKRI
+609 VLDGKRI

-657 FNNLEKYSWF
+657 LNCIEKYSWL

-681 LRNLRVDI
+681 LKSLKLDI
-689 RKLANIRFAVVG
+689 RKLANAKFAVVG

-721 FKSKILAE
+721 FTSKTLAD
-729 ELSKELTDK
+729 ELSEDLTDK
-738 DKILIVRGKQ
+738 DKVLIVRGKQ
-748 GKNFIEDKFSE
+748 GKNFIEDKFND
-759 MSVEF
+759 MSVDF

-777 RADEVKRICPDVD
+777 RADEVKRICSDVD

-799 ARALRDMAGCEHD
+799 ARALKDMAGCEHD
-812 NIVAIGPVTKRD
+812 NIVVIGPVTKRD
-824 CDEAGLRVKLVA
+824 CEEAGLSVKLVA

-843 IVDVIV
+843 IVDVIIS
-849 RDVEKQG
+849 DVVKQR

>member
-1 MIRIG
+1 MMPLLIALLLSILHIASDKSDIHRNEVSMIRIG

-26 YFPDEKI
+26 YFPNEKI

-111 GKIGAGSIIGTSSL
+111 KKIGAGSIIGTSSL

-135 PDATIKSLRG
+135 PDVTIKSLRG

-212 AALDDRKARICLE
+212 ATLDDRKARICLE

-253 NFRGMYAY
+253 NFRGMFAY

-269 VINEKPDGQWGKISK
+269 VINEKTDEQWEKISE

-305 VLKSDAKNTDIKN
+305 VLKS
-318 ENGNTKCCV
+318 
-327 NFKSD
+327 
-332 NGNTDKK
+332 
-339 DIDINTKKDEL
+339 
-350 KKSFTG
+350 G

-542 NGKNGETPVAVI
+542 NGKNEETPVAVI
-554 SKGMTAKQRSVYGN
+554 SKGMTAKQRTVYGN

-689 RKLANIRFAVVG
+689 RKLANARFAVVG

-721 FKSKILAE
+721 FTSKILAE

-799 ARALRDMAGCEHD
+799 ARALRNMAGCEHD

-824 CDEAGLRVKLVA
+824 CEEAGLRVKLVA

-843 IVDVIV
+843 IVDVIIN
-849 RDVEKQG
+849 DIAKKF

>member
-26 YFPDEKI
+26 YFPDEEI

-74 AVHSAKDVPMELADG
+74 AVHSAKDVPMELAGG

-111 GKIGAGSIIGTSSL
+111 KKIGEGSIIGTSSL
-125 RREIQIKQIY
+125 RRELQIKQIY
-135 PDATIKSLRG
+135 LGVLIKSLRG

-166 AGLKRLGLDNDKE
+166 AGLKRLGLDNDDA

-184 PDEEK
+184 TDNEK
-189 FISAAGQGI
+189 FVSAAGQGI

-204 NGDLKDVM
+204 NGDLKEVM
-212 AALDDRKARICLE
+212 EALDDKAARVCLE
-225 AEREFLKCLDGSCN
+225 AEREFLRSLDGSCN
-239 APCGAHCTVDEHGF
+239 APCGAHCIISRENF
-253 NFRGMYAY
+253 EFRGMYAA
-261 DGKTPKYA
+261 DGENPKYA
-269 VINEKPDGQWGKISK
+269 KIKEKRETGGGNINDY
-284 PVNADNTDLKFAI
+284 DLKQAVK
-297 SLAKRLVD
+297 LAGKLVNI
-305 VLKSDAKNTDIKN
+305 LKSDDDSSDKNNDL
-318 ENGNTKCCV
+318 E
-327 NFKSD
+327 
-332 NGNTDKK
+332 KK
-339 DIDINTKKDEL
+339 PDEV
-350 KKSFTG
+350 G
-356 NKGMVSLVGA
+356 KGKVSLVGA
-366 GPGKRDYLSIEA
+366 GPGKRDYLSVEA

-383 KADVI
+383 NADVI
-388 VYDALISPSILNE
+388 IYDALISPSILNE

-425 NELLVNLALSGKY
+425 NKLLVGCASQGKY

-453 GEEALALKK
+453 GEEALALAK
-462 AGIRYEIVSG
+462 AGINYEIVSG

-498 ITGHEHPAKP
+498 ITGHEHPGKP
-508 SEALDFSVIAKEEGT
+508 SEAIDFSVIAKEEGT
-523 LVFLMG
+523 LVFMMG
-529 LRSLGNICEKLIK
+529 LRSLGNICDKLKK
-542 NGKNGETPVAVI
+542 NGKYEGTPVAVV
-554 SKGMTAKQRSVYGN
+554 SKGMTAKQKTVFGN
-568 LLTIKDEVR
+568 LLTIEDEVK
-577 KNNIEAP
+577 KNKIEAP
-584 AIIVVGDVVGVG
+584 AIIVVGDVVEVG
-596 KQICEWQSKNEKK
+596 LHINEWQIKNDKK
-609 VLSGKRI
+609 LLSGKRI

-622 NMADSLEKE
+622 NMASCLEEE
-631 FEQYGG
+631 FNKYGG

-647 IPDYSDCDDI
+647 IPDYSNCDDK
-657 FNNLEKYSWF
+657 FNEIEKYSWLV
-667 IFTSANGVNIFFDR
+667 FTSANGVNIFFDR
-681 LRNLRVDI
+681 LRDLKTDV
-689 RKLANIRFAVVG
+689 RKLANIKFAVVG
-701 TSTKKALEKYGLY
+701 TSTRKALEKYGLY
-714 ADFIPSK
+714 ADFVPSK
-721 FKSKILAE
+721 FTSKTLAD
-729 ELSKELTDK
+729 ELVQILTDK
-738 DKILIVRGKQ
+738 DRVLIVRGKQ
-748 GKNFIEDKFSE
+748 GKNFIEDKFTS
-759 MSVEF
+759 MAVDF

-777 RADEVKRICPDVD
+777 RADEVRRICKDVD

-799 ARALRDMAGCEHD
+799 ARALKDMAGCEHE
-812 NIVAIGPVTKRD
+812 NIVAIGPVTKKD
-824 CDEAGLRVKLVA
+824 CEEAGLSVKLVA
-836 EEFDARG
+836 KEFDAKG
-843 IVDVIV
+843 IVDVIAG
-849 RDVEKQG
+849 DVLECEKNGDSTITKSDK

>member
-1 MIRIG
+1 MMPLGIALLLSILHIASDKSDIHRNEVSMIRIG

-26 YFPDEKI
+26 YFPNEKI

-111 GKIGAGSIIGTSSL
+111 KKIGAGSIIGTSSL
-125 RREIQIKQIY
+125 RREIQIKQIS
-135 PDATIKSLRG
+135 PDVTIKSLRG

-166 AGLKRLGLDNDKE
+166 AGLKRLGLDNDTE

-253 NFRGMYAY
+253 YFRGMYAY

-269 VINEKPDGQWGKISK
+269 VINEKTDEQWEKISK
-284 PVNADNTDLKFAI
+284 SVNADNTDLEFAAN
-297 SLAKRLVD
+297 LAKRLVD
-305 VLKSDAKNTDIKN
+305 VLKS
-318 ENGNTKCCV
+318 
-327 NFKSD
+327 
-332 NGNTDKK
+332 
-339 DIDINTKKDEL
+339 
-350 KKSFTG
+350 G

-462 AGIRYEIVSG
+462 AGISYEIVSG

-542 NGKNGETPVAVI
+542 NGKNEETPVAVI
-554 SKGMTAKQRSVYGN
+554 SKGMTAKQRTVYGN

-657 FNNLEKYSWF
+657 FNNLEKYSCF

-689 RKLANIRFAVVG
+689 RKLANARFAVVG

-721 FKSKILAE
+721 FTSKILAE

-799 ARALRDMAGCEHD
+799 AIALRDMAGCEHD

-824 CDEAGLRVKLVA
+824 CEEAGLRVKLVA